1 MSSIFQKRLK
11 KLNITKT
18 KSPSCKELFRFT
30 TKEHYTCLLAAL
42 LTSCLVAAFKTGLA
56 IALGRVFDIIAD
68 FAAQKMDPN
77 QTLSSVSRWCI
88 ILVLLGVGVCLA
100 NTAFLCLWF
109 AFGELQAANSRKMTF
124 STLLSFENSWFDV
137 LPHGTASLLVGIQ
150 TRIRE
155 LQLATS
161 QVMGLLVT
169 DILTSLGSLAIAFYS
184 SWKLTLVLLS
194 TIPVC
199 LLVLSYLGS
208 KLEPA
213 IAQQKSELQVASKL
227 AAASISAVDQVK
239 VYNGYAHE
247 LKQYK
252 IAIQRAG
259 KQFFIQA
266 ACNALQ
272 MGWTN
277 FWVVSLFVLGF
288 WYGLVLVQQGLSPGV
303 VLTTF
308 YAVLTALQ
316 GLESLLPQWLVFSK
330 GISAASNLYKIQRDA
345 KNIQKSKQ
353 PFKLFKPEYFAG
365 DVELRNVQF
374 SYKGHTETPALK
386 EASLLFPAGQTTF
399 IIGQSGSGKSTVG
412 QLVAGIYAPMGGALY
427 FDGHASELIDR
438 DWIRQNVILVEQSS
452 HIFDDTIV
460 ANLML
465 GMREGQQGV
474 AEEMSKLLS
483 QLDVVDILGEVGA
496 RINDNNGTQNQL
508 SGGQKQRVALARAR
522 IRDPQVLIL
531 DEATSALDVANRQ
544 IVMEAIR
551 SWRKDKTTVI
561 ITHDMSQIRQEEYVY
576 VMDSGSVK
584 QSGFKRDISP
594 PANKP
599 SRLLTKPIP
608 LYPYQQFLTAIP
620 TTLANTYFDAPVSNF
635 PKRTSSIRRFGL
647 PQLDGPLSP
656 RNSLLLP
663 RHRNSI
669 ISTTRAYPPRNQSR
683 SRESRIPIHDPLP
696 QVNHN
701 VSFTQDEPPSP
712 ELPSPY
718 GQQNRPSSVARNLP
732 LITSF
737 QEEPIL
743 EKVDEAISPTSTAA
757 PLFTSTTLETLPKS
771 SLYKTL
777 STVWPNLGIKERIY
791 LIAGTTSCII
801 SAVTTPAFAY
811 CFAQLLSAMWS
822 SPSVNSQHWALI
834 LLGIA
839 LADGLSSIAGR
850 LFFEMVAQSWV
861 DTLRLRALDCI
872 LHQDMAWHERD
883 ENNVNRICESLDRN
897 SEEMRNIVGR
907 FLPIVITATVMV
919 LVSLFWALATNWRL
933 SLVTLA
939 PLPII
944 VCAVKVYA
952 HINEKYEEKCNTA
965 AQIASSIMSEVF
977 ERVKTVRIYTLERH
991 FGDKHTKAV
1000 DAAFRLGIQR
1010 SMYSCL
1016 PFGIYQSFSF
1026 GLIALAFYYGT
1037 RLLTHDTSM
1046 SPTSMLQVMNLL
1058 LFSIGAATDL
1068 LSNVPQL
1075 TMAQVTAAQMLE
1087 YVNLSLDAKTGP
1099 AMAPIWTIGPLPVR
1113 MTNLQFSY
1121 PSQPDELVLHKICLD
1136 IQPGQCIA
1144 FVGPSGSGKSTLLSL
1159 MLGLQKPMASP
1170 SHINPLSFAGVP
1182 HEAINLHR
1190 LRSTMGYVPQTSF
1203 LFPASV
1209 AANISYGM
1217 PDASLS
1223 SIMGAAREAGI
1234 HEFIESLPEGYNTI
1248 LGDGGR
1254 SLSGGQAQRICI
1266 ARALVRQPELLLL
1279 DEPTSALDG
1288 ESAEVIR
1295 RTIHSLMRTRRDTA
1309 IVVATHSTDM
1319 MRAAGSLVVLSSGEI
1334 VARGGFDE
1342 LLRSSSVFRRLVHQ
1356 VQPVS

>member
-1 MSSIFQKRLK
+1 
-11 KLNITKT
+11 
-18 KSPSCKELFRFT
+18 
-30 TKEHYTCLLAAL
+30 
-42 LTSCLVAAFKTGLA
+42 
-56 IALGRVFDIIAD
+56 
-68 FAAQKMDPN
+68 
-77 QTLSSVSRWCI
+77 
-88 ILVLLGVGVCLA
+88 
-100 NTAFLCLWF
+100 
-109 AFGELQAANSRKMTF
+109 
-124 STLLSFENSWFDV
+124 
-137 LPHGTASLLVGIQ
+137 
-150 TRIRE
+150 
-155 LQLATS
+155 
-161 QVMGLLVT
+161 MGLLVI
-169 DILTSLGSLAIAFYS
+169 DILTSLGSLAIAFYF

-208 KLEPA
+208 KLELA

-247 LKQYK
+247 LKHYK
-252 IAIQRAG
+252 TAVQRAG

-272 MGWTN
+272 MGWAN

-288 WYGLVLVQQGLSPGV
+288 WYGLVLVQHDLSPGV

-316 GLESLLPQWLVFSK
+316 GLETLLPQWLVFSK
-330 GISAASNLYKIQRDA
+330 GISAASNLHKIQKDA
-345 KNIQKSKQ
+345 ENIQKSKQ
-353 PFKLFKPEYFAG
+353 PFKLFKLEYFAG
-365 DVELRNVQF
+365 EVELRNVQF
-374 SYKGHTETPALK
+374 SYKGHTETLALK
-386 EASLLFPAGQTTF
+386 EASLVFPAGQITF
-399 IIGQSGSGKSTVG
+399 IIGQSGSGKSTIG

-452 HIFDDTIV
+452 HIFDDTV
-460 ANLML
+460 AANLML
-465 GMREGQQGV
+465 GLRGGQQGV

-496 RINDNNGTQNQL
+496 RINDADGTQNQL

-522 IRDPQVLIL
+522 IRDPRVLIL

-544 IVMEAIR
+544 VVMEAIR
-551 SWRKDKTTVI
+551 SWRKDKTTII

-576 VMDSGSVK
+576 VMDGGSVK

-594 PANKP
+594 PANKS
-599 SRLLTKPIP
+599 SRLLTKPMP
-608 LYPYQQFLTAIP
+608 LYPYQHFHTAIP
-620 TTLANTYFDAPVSNF
+620 TTLANTYYDTAVSNF

-663 RHRNSI
+663 SHRNSI
-669 ISTTRAYPPRNQSR
+669 ISTTRAYPPRYQSR
-683 SRESRIPIHDPLP
+683 SRESRIPAHNPLP
-696 QVNHN
+696 QVKDS
-701 VSFTQDEPPSP
+701 VSFTQDELPSP

-718 GQQNRPSSVARNLP
+718 GQQNRSSPVARNLP
-732 LITSF
+732 PITTF
-737 QEEPIL
+737 QEDSLL
-743 EKVDEAISPTSTAA
+743 EKVEEAISPTSTAA
-757 PLFTSTTLETLPKS
+757 PPFTSTTIDILPKS

-777 STVWPNLGIKERIY
+777 SMVWPNLGIKDRIY
-791 LIAGTTSCII
+791 LIAGTAACII
-801 SAVTTPAFAY
+801 SALTTPAFAY

-822 SPSVNSQHWALI
+822 ASVNSQRWALS

-839 LADGLSSIAGR
+839 LADGLSSVAGR
-850 LFFEMVAQSWV
+850 LFFESVAQSWV

-883 ENNVNRICESLDRN
+883 ENSVNRICESLDRN

-907 FLPIVITATVMV
+907 FLPIVITATIMV

-933 SLVTLA
+933 SLVALA

-965 AQIASSIMSEVF
+965 AQVASSIMSEVF
-977 ERVKTVRIYTLERH
+977 EHIKTVRIYTLERH

-1010 SMYSCL
+1010 SMYSCV
-1016 PFGIYQSFSF
+1016 PFGVYQSFSF
-1026 GLIALAFYYGT
+1026 GLIALTFYYGT
-1037 RLLTHDTSM
+1037 RLLTYDTSM

-1058 LFSIGAATDL
+1058 LFSIGAATDM

-1087 YVNLSLDAKTGP
+1087 YVNLSLEAKSGP

-1121 PSQPDELVLHKICLD
+1121 PSQPDELVLRKICLD

-1144 FVGPSGSGKSTLLSL
+1144 LVGPSGSGKSTLLSL

-1190 LRSTMGYVPQTSF
+1190 LRSTMGYVPQTPF

-1223 SIMGAAREAGI
+1223 SIMGAAREAGV

-1309 IVVATHSTDM
+1309 IVVATHCTDM

-1334 VARGGFDE
+1334 VASGGFDE
-1342 LLRSSSVFRRLVHQ
+1342 LLRSSSVFRGLVHQ
-1356 VQPVS
+1356 V